1 MLFIMPDDQ
10 FKKQYADTHTVWGT
24 VRDMPILKPTAI
36 GRRVEPATLFS
47 LQLAIY
53 FLGATFGAQVTFY
66 ELYSTGAFEQSS
78 IFMIFFFVLVLRV
91 WQCERECECICCSF
105 HLNYPA
111 ADLLVTTWRCT
122 ILKHF
127 VSHTVGSTIEY
138 ALRAL
143 SEWSTILS

>member
-1 MLFIMPDDQ
+1 MR
-10 FKKQYADTHTVWGT
+10 THTVSDT
-24 VRDMPILKPTAI
+24 VWAMPILKPTAI

-53 FLGATFGAQVTFY
+53 FWEQHLGHMSH
-66 ELYSTGAFEQSS
+66 STSCIQREVLS
-78 IFMIFFFVLVLRV
+78 IRVFSWFFFGFTCVGV
-91 WQCERECECICCSF
+91 CKRECECICCSF